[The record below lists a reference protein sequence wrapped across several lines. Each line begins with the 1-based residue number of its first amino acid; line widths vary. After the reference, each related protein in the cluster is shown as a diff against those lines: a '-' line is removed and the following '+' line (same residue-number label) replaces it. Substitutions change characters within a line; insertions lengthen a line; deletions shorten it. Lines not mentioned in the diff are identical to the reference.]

1 MIGSEATVPELRPLV
16 DELTR
21 SQESLSRVNVQ
32 LLDQVTGLERAVETY
47 DRRLA
52 NTKSQCARLV
62 ELLAEFR
69 QTNAAVQSN
78 VNSALVSGPKTGEFN
93 LQDSVMKVFEERR
106 NYEELLLVVEESL
119 AQNDVGILNMCNLLD
134 NIIADDDPVSWLL
147 ELKPRGYVN
156 SLTA

>member
-1 MIGSEATVPELRPLV
+1 
-16 DELTR
+16 
-21 SQESLSRVNVQ
+21 
-32 LLDQVTGLERAVETY
+32 
-47 DRRLA
+47 
-52 NTKSQCARLV
+52 
-62 ELLAEFR
+62 
-69 QTNAAVQSN
+69 
-78 VNSALVSGPKTGEFN
+78 
-93 LQDSVMKVFEERR
+93 MKVFEERR